1 MLWCHK
7 SAGKVSQTLRRRHHL
22 PHNGTAGRCQA
33 SGNLRNECTITH
45 HPSRINHNCATTYSG
60 TGSEWIVFPDVNI
73 DFLIT
78 FEFEEI
84 LPINIFQ
91 VQVIIARDIQRN
103 TYLALRDRHM
113 RVLGVVCLDYIMHN
127 ACMQAIRNLARHVH
141 NPHLDRGHLVHTLRD
156 RMMHRCQMCSRD
168 RSRRTWLVE
177 IL

>member
-1 MLWCHK
+1 MPVHIL
-7 SAGKVSQTLRRRHHL
+7 AQ
-22 PHNGTAGRCQA
+22 
-33 SGNLRNECTITH
+33 
-45 HPSRINHNCATTYSG
+45 
-60 TGSEWIVFPDVNI
+60 EWIVFPDASI

-78 FEFEEI
+78 FEFEDI

-127 ACMQAIRNLARHVH
+127 ACMQAIRNLARHVYT
-141 NPHLDRGHLVHTLRD
+141 PHLDRGHLVHTLRD
-156 RMMHRCQMCSRD
+156 HMMHRCLMCSRD